1 MRKNLA
7 LILIGLF
14 FVGVIA
20 GCNMM
25 KGMGKDIENVGEG
38 VQKI

>member
-1 MRKNLA
+1 MGRKLA

-14 FVGVIA
+14 FVSVIA

-38 VQKI
+38 VQRI